1 MCQNE
6 NFKRGGSYIAS
17 SDWIKKDKATINPKN
32 EDVKCFQFTE
42 RIQKEFQRLNCLIQ
56 QEFQRLSR
64 L

>member
-17 SDWIKKDKATINPKN
+17 SDWIKKDKATKNPKN
-32 EDVKCFQFTE
+32 EDDKCFQFAE
-42 RIQKEFQRLNCLIQ
+42 RIQ